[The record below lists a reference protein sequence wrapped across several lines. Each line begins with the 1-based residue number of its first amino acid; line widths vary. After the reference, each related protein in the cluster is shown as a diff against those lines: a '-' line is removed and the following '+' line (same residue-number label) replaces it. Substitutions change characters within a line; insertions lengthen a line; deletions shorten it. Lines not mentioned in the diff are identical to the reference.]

1 MEVKVIVSLGY
12 SKILDPCFSYY
23 PLNQNYF
30 TVVKIEFK
38 SYQGKEKNRK
48 QDKDFDFFIIIIL
61 NYKTIKLN

>member
-1 MEVKVIVSLGY
+1 MEVKNNVSLGY
-12 SKILDPCFSYY
+12 FYLKYWIHVFLTI

-48 QDKDFDFFIIIIL
+48 QDKD
-61 NYKTIKLN
+61 